1 MTKRKINIVRKYG
14 NKDIEKL
21 MEFVVANILNSLE
34 LKDNYSNEENL
45 CRDKYK
51 KVEASVMSRGEC
63 HETSQKH
70 G

>member
-1 MTKRKINIVRKYG
+1 MTKRKINIIRKYG

-45 CRDKYK
+45 CRDKYE
-51 KVEASVMSRGEC
+51 KVEASVMSRGEW
-63 HETSQKH
+63 HETSKKH